1 MAFVPSSVA
10 SSGKPQDLYFALK
23 EDIPA
28 AQVLSQNGN
37 TISLSGGGGGV
48 NVAAT
53 TAVSTSTQKLTGTTY
68 MPGFLSTKFDGQVVV
83 DGGLSGTSR
92 LTGGTVEITRDTVNP
107 AIVMSR
113 QDIVG
118 EGRIEYDGTKVL
130 MGPVGISGE
139 IYDSFGSPGAAGQ
152 QLQSSGPGLPFVW
165 GAGSGIGLTA
175 VVAGSNIGV
184 DNTNP
189 IAPVVNLAVTST
201 IDMSGNDLSGANA
214 ITAQNG
220 FFTQTLNANSIKST
234 TDVQTATVT
243 ATGLVS
249 GLSLAA
255 SNLQLQYNDASG
267 GLVTV
272 PAGKALSLTSGTTN
286 AFHINSAGNV
296 GIRMINTGANNV
308 EVAGS
313 LSATGQV
320 RGVGA
325 SFSGEVF
332 TQAVTPNF
340 ANTYDLGRPTARW
353 ATVNTVNVNCTGT
366 VTAGVASLS
375 SSGSNGRL
383 AVPAAN
389 TLTLT
394 TGANTGIII
403 NSEGNVGIG
412 YNPLIGSG
420 NRLEVAGDTNFRGN
434 VSFGS
439 NIFCFNITPQ
449 LNNTY
454 TCGTTTSRWT
464 AVNTV
469 NLSATG
475 SVNAASVTTTGT
487 VSAGDLST
495 TGAVNFGTN
504 SAAGLTYD
512 ATFGTRLTTP
522 TNTALTLR
530 TGTIRALQISA
541 TGRVG
546 INIDPTASH
555 ALAIG
560 GSMSAT
566 SVTTTGGINANGE
579 IIVTGN
585 GYTSVNDVDNP
596 FVRVKSGT
604 DGIGA
609 MFWNRGSNKLV
620 FNTNFNA
627 YPIRLEGSQVET
639 AGNIQCG
646 GSINANGNIATT
658 GSVNGQ
664 AAVIGNTA
672 NNAFSSFL
680 NFNKNING
688 GNTNSGT
695 ELGYL
700 TFNGFASSDSRRAAM
715 IMVTQD
721 GAASGTNV
729 PGAMSFHT
737 TSASGGSGERMR
749 ISASGNVNINGTL
762 SCPQISPGNIDSTG
776 SITARAFYTT
786 TVLTGTVSQ
795 NNSGALLVPNETGAY
810 HFSAYLTS
818 APGTANI
825 AGMIFV
831 VNGVVTR
838 VSTQFATLMAA
849 SAPDLGTS
857 LLIQNLSST
866 SSPIRIS
873 VQRFGL

>member
-53 TAVSTSTQKLTGTTY
+53 TAVSTSTQKLTAVTY
-68 MPGFLSTKFDGQVVV
+68 QPGFLSTKFDGQVVV

-118 EGRIEYDGTKVL
+118 EGRIEYDGTKLL

-296 GIRMINTGANNV
+296 GIRMINTGATNV

-325 SFSGEVF
+325 SFSGETF

-340 ANTYDLGRPTARW
+340 NNTYDSGRPTSRW
-353 ATVNTVNVNCTGT
+353 AT
-366 VTAGVASLS
+366 
-375 SSGSNGRL
+375 
-383 AVPAAN
+383 
-389 TLTLT
+389 
-394 TGANTGIII
+394 
-403 NSEGNVGIG
+403 
-412 YNPLIGSG
+412 
-420 NRLEVAGDTNFRGN
+420 
-434 VSFGS
+434 
-439 NIFCFNITPQ
+439 
-449 LNNTY
+449 
-454 TCGTTTSRWT
+454 
-464 AVNTV
+464 VNTV

-475 SVNAASVTTTGT
+475 T
-487 VSAGDLST
+487 VSAASLST
-495 TGAVNFGTN
+495 TGAVNFGTASLAN
-504 SAAGLTYD
+504 LTYD
-512 ATFGTRLTTP
+512 AVNGTRLTTP
-522 TNTALTLR
+522 NTTALTLR
-530 TGTIRALQISA
+530 TGTTDALRITA
-541 TGRVG
+541 TGQVG
-546 INIDPTASH
+546 INVTPAAGNAFEVNGASRMVGTIVSNTILPNLNNGFACGSTA
-555 ALAIG
+555 LRW
-560 GSMSAT
+560 SAVNT
-566 SVTTTGGINANGE
+566 VNLDATGTVNAASITTTGTINSSGDITVLKASNPTIMVNTGSANGVMFWNTSANKLVLNNTGNAYPIRLEGSRVETLGNIQCGGGVNATGE
-579 IIVTGN
+579 IITNN
-585 GYTSVNDVDNP
+585 GLTVENSANAP
-596 FVRVKSGT
+596 FIRVKSGT

-609 MFWNRGSNKLV
+609 MFWASNKLV

-627 YPIRLEGSQVET
+627 YPIRLEGSRVET
-639 AGNIQCG
+639 AGNIECE
-646 GSINANGNIATT
+646 GN
-658 GSVNGQ
+658 
-664 AAVIGNTA
+664 
-672 NNAFSSFL
+672 
-680 NFNKNING
+680 
-688 GNTNSGT
+688 
-695 ELGYL
+695 
-700 TFNGFASSDSRRAAM
+700 
-715 IMVTQD
+715 
-721 GAASGTNV
+721 
-729 PGAMSFHT
+729 
-737 TSASGGSGERMR
+737 
-749 ISASGNVNINGTL
+749 
-762 SCPQISPGNIDSTG
+762 
-776 SITARAFYTT
+776 ITARAFYTT

-831 VNGVVTR
+831 VNGAVTR
-838 VSTQFATLMAA
+838 VSTQFATLMSA
-849 SAPDLGTS
+849 SAPNLGTS